1 MRFIREYIVSIF
13 TPAEHKPLLPAAEI
27 DGEYKKIRY
36 QVFLGTFFGYAAF
49 YLLRKNYSL
58 AIPYMIEDYGYTK
71 ASLGTSLT
79 LLSVAYGVSKFVMGS
94 VSDRS
99 NPKYFATTGLLISVL
114 VCMIFGLVPGVMASI
129 PAMCALSFM
138 NGWAQGMGYPPY
150 AKSMVTWFSQQERGK
165 WWSWW
170 NVSHNL
176 GGGLIA
182 PLATL
187 GIFLFGTW
195 HSIFFFPA
203 IIATGIAIITFLL
216 MRDTPQ
222 SCGLPPIE
230 VYKNEISTGA
240 KNATSGL
247 SHKEIFVKYVLKNKY
262 LWYIGVANIFVYF
275 IRYGVVEWAP
285 TYLSEVKGFS
295 KENSRWAYFLYEWA
309 GIPGM
314 LVSGYLSDLAFKGKR
329 APATIIFMLGV
340 MLAVLVYWFNPP
352 GNPLIDNISLI
363 AIGFLI
369 YGPVMMIGL
378 QAADMVPREATGS
391 ATGLTGLLG
400 YLIGSA
406 CAGVFMGFMVDIA
419 GWSGG
424 FITLLVSCLLA
435 IVFLLMTVKQR

>member
-1 MRFIREYIVSIF
+1 MSIF
-13 TPAEHKPLLPAAEI
+13 TPAKHKDLLPRSEI
-27 DGEYKKIRY
+27 DKEYKKIRY
-36 QVFLGTFFGYAAF
+36 QVFLATFFGYAAF

-71 ASLGTSLT
+71 ASLGISLT
-79 LLSVAYGVSKFVMGS
+79 LLSIAYGISKFIMGS

-99 NPKYFATTGLLISVL
+99 NPKYFATTGLLISAL
-114 VCMIFGLVPGVMASI
+114 ICMIFGLMPGVMASI
-129 PAMCALSFM
+129 PIMCVLSFM

-150 AKSMVTWFSQQERGK
+150 AKTMVTWFSQKERGK

-187 GIFLFGTW
+187 GIFLFSTW

-203 IIATGIAIITFLL
+203 VIAIIIAVVTFFL
-216 MRDTPQ
+216 MKDTPQ
-222 SCGLPPIE
+222 SCGLPPID
-230 VYKNEISTGA
+230 VYKKENVE
-240 KNATSGL
+240 NASCQLSSDL

-262 LWYIGVANIFVYF
+262 LWYIAVANIFVYF
-275 IRYGVVEWAP
+275 IRYGVVDWAP

-329 APATIIFMLGV
+329 APATMLFMVGV
-340 MLAVLVYWFNPP
+340 LIAILVYWFNPP
-352 GNPLIDNISLI
+352 GKPLIDNISLV

-378 QAADMVPREATGS
+378 QAADLVPREATGS

-406 CAGVFMGFMVDIA
+406 CAGVFMGFVVDIA

-424 FITLLVSCLLA
+424 FITLILSCLLA
-435 IVFLLMTVKQR
+435 IVFLCLTLRK

>member
-1 MRFIREYIVSIF
+1 MSIF
-13 TPAEHKPLLPAAEI
+13 TPAKHKNLLPKAEI
-27 DGEYKKIRY
+27 DKEYQKIRW
-36 QVFLGTFFGYAAF
+36 QVFLGTFLGYAAF

-79 LLSVAYGVSKFVMGS
+79 LLSIAYGISKFVMGS

-99 NPKYFATTGLLISVL
+99 NPKYFAVTGLMISAFICIV
-114 VCMIFGLVPGVMASI
+114 FGLVPGVMSSI
-129 PAMCALSFM
+129 PVMCVLSFM

-150 AKSMVTWFSQQERGK
+150 AKTMVTWFSQKERGK

-203 IIATGIAIITFLL
+203 LIAIVIAIITFFL

-230 VYKNEISTGA
+230 VYKKEGNGEELKQDS
-240 KNATSGL
+240 SGL
-247 SHKEIFVKYVLKNKY
+247 SHKEIFVKYVLRNKF
-262 LWYIGVANIFVYF
+262 LWYIAVANIFVYF
-275 IRYGVVEWAP
+275 IRYGVVDWAP

-329 APATIIFMLGV
+329 APATILFMCGV
-340 MLAVLVYWFNPP
+340 LAAILVYWFNPP
-352 GNPLIDNISLI
+352 GNPLVDNISLI

-378 QAADMVPREATGS
+378 QAADLVPREATGS

-400 YLIGSA
+400 YLLGSA
-406 CAGVFMGFMVDIA
+406 SAGVLMGFVVDIA
-419 GWSGG
+419 GWTGG
-424 FITLLVSCLLA
+424 FITLIASCLLA
-435 IVFLLMTVKQR
+435 ITFLLLTLKR